1 MKPELDKQ
9 LCDKYPKIFA
19 NRYADMT
26 TTAMCWGFDCGDG
39 WYNIL
44 DQLCSQIQ
52 HHIDWRQQQYTRAES
67 YNQALALAQ
76 AGFPAKLTEYFT
88 YGMVPDASTLKNVEF
103 EIARNQPRQLP
114 DLVPQ
119 VVASQVK
126 EKYGTLRFYYDGG
139 DDRITGMVYLA
150 EGMSEV
156 TCEQCGAPGET
167 RSDGWVRTLCETHY
181 QEKEIA

>member
-1 MKPELDKQ
+1 MKPELDKL

-52 HHIDWRQQQYTRAES
+52 HYIDWRQHK
-67 YNQALALAQ
+67 YNNAINYNHALALAQ
-76 AGFPAKLTEYFT
+76 AGDRTKLTEYYTF
-88 YGMVPDASTLKNVEF
+88 GGVVDEQTLKNVEF
-103 EIARNQPRQLP
+103 EIDRNQPRKLP
-114 DLVPQ
+114 DLVQQ
-119 VVASQVK
+119 VVAAQVK

-139 DDRITGMVYLA
+139 DDRITGMVTLA
-150 EGMSEV
+150 EAMSDV
-156 TCEQCGAPGET
+156 TCEQCGSPGET
-167 RSDGWVRTLCETHY
+167 RSGGWVRTLCETHY

>member
-26 TTAMCWGFDCGDG
+26 VTAMCWGFECGNG
-39 WYNIL
+39 WFNIL
-44 DQLCSQIQ
+44 DQLCNQIQ
-52 HHIDWRQQQYTRAES
+52 HYIDWRQQQYARAEN
-67 YNQALALAQ
+67 YNQALAQAQ

-88 YGMVPDASTLKNVEF
+88 YGMVPDASTLKNVKF
-103 EIARNQPRQLP
+103 EIARNQPRPLP
-114 DLVPQ
+114 DLVQQ

-126 EKYGTLRFYYDGG
+126 EKYGMLRFYYDGG
-139 DDRITGMVYLA
+139 DDRITGMVDLA
-150 EGMSEV
+150 EAMSLV

-167 RSDGWVRTLCETHY
+167 RSGGWVRTLCDIHY
-181 QEKEIA
+181 VEKEIA